1 MAGNA
6 GMGGGGA
13 ALVAALGGNWW
24 VAGGQCAGA
33 AGRAAAGMAGHGDG
47 PGTGRAGCCELD
59 IVAPL
64 LNAYWPRL
72 RYFGAA
78 ESSEHP

>member
-1 MAGNA
+1 
-6 GMGGGGA
+6 
-13 ALVAALGGNWW
+13 
-24 VAGGQCAGA
+24 
-33 AGRAAAGMAGHGDG
+33 MAGHGDG